1 MDIATQ
7 EWKVPNAKSKF
18 THIITHSCLS
28 VNFMAGPKYVSDLF
42 VPVMSVRAGKINKV
56 HDVTKT
62 RIHQPQY
69 IIYQRIKLK
78 VMNISVKLL

>member
-18 THIITHSCLS
+18 THIIAHSCLS
-28 VNFMAGPKYVSDLF
+28 VNFMAGSKYVSDQF
-42 VPVMSVRAGKINKV
+42 VPVMSARAGKIYKLD
-56 HDVTKT
+56 DVTKT

-78 VMNISVKLL
+78 VMNISVKHL